1 MLVIPDLIKQK
12 FHGFEDVKCWG
23 FCNTEK
29 VPVQAKHPDR
39 RTSWKKN
46 PDLGVITLPEIIDL
60 ASDHVG
66 FGIFTSKEY
75 NLGCLDFDHFL
86 KNGEPDYNN
95 KLDLFLQMCPT
106 FAEISSS
113 GNGVHAF
120 CFYDRDDENVKEF
133 AIDPKR
139 FGMNIPEDEYKML
152 LEKKVLPGGKFYC
165 DKRFIK
171 LTGILYKDNDYEIF
185 KFDKIGYN
193 TLTKTIS
200 VQQELPLPAKRTSIQ
215 TSFTR
220 SWSDILCEAG
230 ILHIEA
236 REYTGKIAPKS
247 KKEVVE
253 CLKIPCPNR
262 SKHQAKRQGDISAD
276 LAILSRY
283 SDNTSSCTCNHNSCD
298 PATRPNLL
306 QKLWDEIKQP
316 RIDIGEAALKRLGV
330 NVE

>member
-1 MLVIPDLIKQK
+1 M
-12 FHGFEDVKCWG
+12 
-23 FCNTEK
+23 
-29 VPVQAKHPDR
+29 
-39 RTSWKKN
+39 
-46 PDLGVITLPEIIDL
+46 GVITFPEL
-60 ASDHVG
+60 VQYASNHVG
-66 FGIFTSKEY
+66 FGIFVSKEY

-95 KLDLFLQMCPT
+95 KLDIFLQMYPT

-120 CFYDRDDENVKEF
+120 YFYDHDDEAVKEF
-133 AIDPKR
+133 AINPKC
-139 FGMNIPEDEYKML
+139 FGITIPEEEYNLL
-152 LEKKVLPGGKFYC
+152 LEKKILPGGKFYC

-171 LTGILYKDNDYEIF
+171 LTGKVYKDNDYEIF
-185 KFDKIGYN
+185 KFDKLGYN
-193 TLTKTIS
+193 KLVKTIS
-200 VQQELPLPAKRTSIQ
+200 VQQEIPLPAKRASIQ

-230 ILHIEA
+230 IIHIEA
-236 REYTGKIAPKS
+236 REYVGKVAPKS

-262 SKHQAKRQGDISAD
+262 SNHQAKRPGDISAD

-283 SDNTSSCTCNHNSCD
+283 SDGTSSCTCNHNACD

-306 QKLWDEIKQP
+306 QKLWDEIKKP
-316 RIDIGEAALKRLGV
+316 MVDEGNEILKRL
-330 NVE
+330 EIE